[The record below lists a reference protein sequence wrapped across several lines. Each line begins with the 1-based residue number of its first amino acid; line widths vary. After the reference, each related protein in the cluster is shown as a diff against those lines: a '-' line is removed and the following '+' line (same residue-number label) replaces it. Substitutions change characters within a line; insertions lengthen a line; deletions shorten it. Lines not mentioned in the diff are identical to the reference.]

1 MARKKSWGGKR
12 PGAGRPEKYG
22 EPTIT
27 RTFSLPESVSD
38 KIDLLA
44 ERADCSASEVAV
56 ELMTKGL
63 KRRRQRR
70 SGSK

>member
-27 RTFSLPESVSD
+27 RTFSLPESLVD
-38 KIDLLA
+38 KLDLLA
-44 ERADCSASEVAV
+44 ETTERSASEVAV
-56 ELMTKGL
+56 ELL
-63 KRRRQRR
+63 IDAFSRRRIRR
-70 SGSK
+70 

>member
-1 MARKKSWGGKR
+1 MARKKTWGGKR

-38 KIDLLA
+38 KLDRLA
-44 ERADCSASEVAV
+44 EATERSASEVAA
-56 ELMTKGL
+56 ELLTKGL
-63 KRRRQRR
+63 KRR
-70 SGSK
+70 SKG